1 MTNCSFCIIF
11 IYETTKQTN
20 EKRTMAVELKKLNL
34 GTVIK
39 SGTEMCDLVISNR
52 ARLSPYFWWTN
63 EKLTPN
69 KLALFMFVILYLMD
83 TKRKKIAHKLN
94 PQKLYDEQFVI
105 YNDQGNVA
113 GLCGL
118 DNIDTTT
125 QKNAELWAL
134 TFKGNPFGT
143 ADSAIQWVEKYSAH
157 IKLDSL
163 YAHVQLS
170 NDKSKEC
177 LKRNNYTAQEGTK
190 DVMVSKIPF
199 KIAPVQVFTK
209 TLIRGDYNGR

>member
-1 MTNCSFCIIF
+1 
-11 IYETTKQTN
+11 
-20 EKRTMAVELKKLNL
+20 MAVELKKLNL

-105 YNDQGNVA
+105 YNDKGGVA

-118 DNIDTTT
+118 DNIDTTI

-143 ADSAIQWVEKYSAH
+143 ADSAIQLVEKYSTS
-157 IKLDSL
+157 INLDSL

-177 LKRNNYTAQEGTK
+177 FKRNNYTAQEGTK

-199 KIAPVQVFTK
+199 KIAPVQVFIKNLTK
-209 TLIRGDYNGR
+209 GVYNGR

>member
-1 MTNCSFCIIF
+1 
-11 IYETTKQTN
+11 
-20 EKRTMAVELKKLNL
+20 
-34 GTVIK
+34 
-39 SGTEMCDLVISNR
+39 
-52 ARLSPYFWWTN
+52 
-63 EKLTPN
+63 
-69 KLALFMFVILYLMD
+69 MFVILYLLD
-83 TKRKKIAHKLN
+83 TKRKKIFHKLN

-105 YNDQGNVA
+105 YNDDGGVA

-118 DNIDTTT
+118 DNIDTAT

-134 TFKGNPFGT
+134 IFRGNPFGT
-143 ADSAIQWVEKYSAH
+143 VDSAIQWIEKYSAN

-177 LKRNNYTAQEGTK
+177 LTRNNYTVQEETK

-199 KIAPVQVFTK
+199 KIAPVQVFGSRMESWFKKDHERTGIQRIYDNNISYLVAFATCYIIK
-209 TLIRGDYNGR
+209 TH

>member
-1 MTNCSFCIIF
+1 
-11 IYETTKQTN
+11 
-20 EKRTMAVELKKLNL
+20 MAVKLKKLNFC
-34 GTVIK
+34 TVVK
-39 SGTEMCDLVISNR
+39 NGTEMCDLVMSNR
-52 ARLSPYFWWTN
+52 ARLSPYFWWTD

-69 KLALFMFVILYLMD
+69 KLALFMFVILYFMD
-83 TKRKKIAHKLN
+83 IKYKKVVHRLN

-105 YNDQGNVA
+105 YNEKGGVA

-118 DNIDTTT
+118 DNIDIAT
-125 QKNAELWAL
+125 QKNAELWFL

-143 ADSAIQWVEKYSAH
+143 ADSAIRWVEKYSAS

-177 LKRNNYTAQEGTK
+177 LKRNNYTIQDETK
-190 DVMVSKIPF
+190 EVMISKIPYRT
-199 KIAPVQVFTK
+199 APVQVFTK
-209 TLIRGDYNGR
+209 ILTKVEYNGR

>member
-1 MTNCSFCIIF
+1 
-11 IYETTKQTN
+11 
-20 EKRTMAVELKKLNL
+20 MAVKLKKLNFC
-34 GTVIK
+34 TVVK
-39 SGTEMCDLVISNR
+39 NGAEMCDLVESNR
-52 ARLSPYFWWTN
+52 TRLSPYFWWTD

-105 YNDQGNVA
+105 YNEKGGVA

-118 DNIDTTT
+118 DNIDTMG

-134 TFKGNPFGT
+134 TFSGNPFGMV
-143 ADSAIQWVEKYSAH
+143 DSAIRWVEKYSAS

-163 YAHVQLS
+163 YAHVQLN
-170 NDKSKEC
+170 NDKSKVC
-177 LKRNNYTAQEGTK
+177 LKRNNYVTNKETK
-190 DVMVSKIPF
+190 EVMVSKIPYRT
-199 KIAPVQVFTK
+199 APVQVFTK
-209 TLIRGDYNGR
+209 ILTKGEYDGR